1 MSAGSAAASS
11 FSAAAGAGAPPLR
24 IRAFDPRGFGFPR
37 PAVPV
42 RPWLRPDALRPLL
55 AQPPGQALARAG
67 RVVLPFAMGRYALH
81 AALRACGAGPGTR
94 VLAPAY
100 HCRSM
105 IDGALALGAEVAFYR
120 VTPSLG
126 ADLDHLAELMRHG
139 RRPVRAVIAAHSFG
153 FGQALQA
160 VAEACR
166 AHHIRLVED
175 CSHVLVHP
183 AVPTDLGLE
192 GDFGIASPNKF
203 FPVEDGGL
211 LWHRPGL
218 QAQPP
223 RRGSSPL
230 AELRGAWHTLQR
242 SREGRGLAAAPAPGS
257 ALGHAPAAGNDLA
270 AGDHESVSTGPSD
283 HFDVRLARQRGQAGA
298 RWLAAHVDAP
308 AMATQRRRRYQQ
320 WLDAARQWPQ
330 VEALYPALPG
340 HVVPYMVP
348 LYLRSQVAERF
359 QALKYARVPVGRWDD
374 MAVSDCPVA
383 QRYRLGLVHLPCH
396 QAIDDGQM
404 EWLLQAAT
412 QALTAVR

>member
-1 MSAGSAAASS
+1 MSAGGAAASS
-11 FSAAAGAGAPPLR
+11 FPASAGAGAPPLR
-24 IRAFDPRGFGFPR
+24 IRRFNPEGFGFPR

-42 RPWLRPDALRPLL
+42 RPWLRTDQLRQQ
-55 AQPPGQALARAG
+55 AQSPGQALARAG

-81 AALRACGAGPGTR
+81 AALQASGVGPGTR

-105 IDGALALGAEVAFYR
+105 IDGALALGAEVVFYR

-126 ADLDHLAELMRHG
+126 ADLDHLRQLIARG
-139 RRPVRAVIAAHSFG
+139 GRPVRAVIAAHSFG

-160 VAEACR
+160 VAEACQ
-166 AHHIRLVED
+166 AQGIRLVED

-183 AVPTDLGLE
+183 AVATGLGLT

-218 QAQPP
+218 AVPAAA
-223 RRGSSPL
+223 RGSSPL

-242 SREGRGLAAAPAPGS
+242 ARQGHEVATAETLPA
-257 ALGHAPAAGNDLA
+257 ALGHAPTASGGLE
-270 AGDHESVSTGPSD
+270 AGDSESVAAGPSD
-283 HFDVRLARQRGQAGA
+283 HFDARLARQRGQAGA

-308 AMATQRRRRYQQ
+308 AMAAQRRRRYQQ
-320 WLDAARQWPQ
+320 WLDAARQWPE

-340 HVVPYMVP
+340 PVVPYMVP
-348 LYLRSQVAERF
+348 LFLRSQVAARF

-374 MAVSDCPVA
+374 MAMSDCPVA
-383 QRYRLGLVHLPCH
+383 RRYRLGLVHLPCH
-396 QAIDDGQM
+396 QAIDDAQM
-404 EWLLQAAT
+404 DWLLQAAT
-412 QALTAVR
+412 RALADLR